1 MQNIFKKYLLG
12 LVFALLGTFS
22 YAQGLENIIVEKYY
36 VSDAVD
42 AAGSSGALPVGS
54 VTYRVYADLAP
65 NYVFQAIYGN
75 LSPSH
80 ELKVTSSTTFFNN
93 EEFDKIMRYS

>member
-12 LVFALLGTFS
+12 LVFTLLGTFS

-54 VTYRVYADLAP
+54 VT
-65 NYVFQAIYGN
+65 
-75 LSPSH
+75 
-80 ELKVTSSTTFFNN
+80 
-93 EEFDKIMRYS
+93 